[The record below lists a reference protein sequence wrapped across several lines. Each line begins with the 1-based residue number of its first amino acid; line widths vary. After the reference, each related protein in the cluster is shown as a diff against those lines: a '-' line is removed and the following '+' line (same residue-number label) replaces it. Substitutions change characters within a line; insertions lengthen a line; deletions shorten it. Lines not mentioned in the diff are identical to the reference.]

1 MSEYQSGNKKYLIA
15 DYDPK
20 WIEKFLALK
29 YSLQHVFGTKALQIE
44 HVGSTSIIGMKAKP
58 IIDVLVIVRDLN
70 DLQLEKSKMSALR
83 YTAKEN
89 YIAPDSLFFCK
100 EVNGKRLALIHVFPV
115 GHPRIAEFID
125 KRDYLRAYPE
135 EARRYERIK
144 IDLARRFPTDYMAY
158 KKEKSRYLNTDLTK
172 RIVKWKGSL
181 AA

>member
-1 MSEYQSGNKKYLIA
+1 MFEYRSGNKEYLIT

-20 WIEKFLALK
+20 WIKGFLVLK
-29 YSLQHVFGTKALQIE
+29 NSLEHVFDTKALQIE
-44 HVGSTSIIGMKAKP
+44 HVGSTSIVDMKAKP
-58 IIDVLVIVRDLN
+58 IIDVLVIVRDVNNLRS
-70 DLQLEKSKMSALR
+70 EKSKMSALG

-100 EVNGKRLALIHVFPV
+100 EVNGKRLALIHVLPV

-144 IDLARRFPTDYMAY
+144 IDLAKRYPTDYMAY
-158 KKEKSRYLNTDLTK
+158 KREKSRYLNTDLTK
-172 RIVKWKGSL
+172 KIMKWKGSL